1 MKRFLLTCWL
11 SLGLVLN
18 AVAGNVVSLSSAQAS
33 PSQELEI
40 VVSLSH
46 EDAVS
51 AVELNIPLGDMLR
64 YVESSAQ
71 LNAACSDGHSLTAAE
86 KDGILSMV
94 VFSPSLSVLKSTSS
108 ELCRFRLKLG
118 KEPAEYPI
126 LPTVI
131 LSDAQG
137 KALPVDVNEGVVTI
151 LAPKIEVLDKTIDFG
166 RVPIRGRYTQTFAL
180 RNVGT
185 STLTIS
191 EFLSENLDFICQPSS
206 MSLDAGASANVTLQ
220 YAPMQRGDVSTS
232 LSIVSDAMNPKEAKV
247 SLKAKPYSVNELH
260 VMAGAEG
267 ASDTEVTIRLK
278 MNNMEP
284 IAAAQCQIVLPEGLT
299 YVEGSASPG
308 LRCATSNHQAQA
320 VMQGN
325 NLHLMLYSSTNSTL
339 SEGDG
344 ELMSFKLKLS
354 APSGSYYLEP
364 KEVALSNAG
373 MENMTSGL
381 SGEYVLVHSPRLQ
394 ASSSLSFGNI
404 PVTMSSTVSYE
415 IRNDGE
421 IPLTINKVAFLSE
434 GFEIEN
440 ELPLSI
446 VPGGSAS
453 LSVRYTPSKEGSFK
467 ISMQVYSNDPQQCM
481 TTVSVS
487 GNVYEPNALRV
498 SGENTPNG
506 YCFDFSLDNYTEIV
520 AIQMNIKW
528 LPGMNTSA
536 DALRL
541 SNRLKNHAHVLTQL
555 SEDTY
560 QLLVY
565 SMANM
570 PVSGSDGVIFSL
582 EYTAAS
588 GLSYRDTE
596 LMVSDIVLSDAA
608 GRNYVSEASAKAVA
622 VFNHFPLRFE
632 VEGQVLSEDFL
643 KMGTALVYPE
653 MPEREGYHFLWQQSL
668 SAMPA
673 AETTIKGSYLPN
685 KYWLTFVVDG
695 EIVMSDSVAFGTE
708 IVLPEVEEREG
719 FSFSGWQNV
728 PQTMPASDVT
738 LSAGFTANKY
748 LVTFVLDGEIFK
760 TDSVTYGTEIM
771 LPEVAE
777 IEGFSFSGWQ
787 NVPETMPANDVRIE
801 ASFSAN
807 KYLVTFVLDGEI
819 FKTDSVTYGTEI
831 TLPEIEEREGHTFSG
846 WQNVPETMSASD
858 VRIEASFTA
867 NKYLVTFMLDGE
879 VFKTDSVTYG
889 TKLVLPEVEER
900 EGFSFSGWQNV
911 PQTMPASDVRIE
923 ASFTANKYLVTFVL
937 DGEIFKTDSVTY
949 GTEITL
955 PEVAEKEGHTFSGW
969 QNVPETMP
977 ASDVRIEASFTA
989 NKYLVTFILDG
1000 EIIKTDSVTY
1010 GTEITLPEVAER
1022 EGHTFSGWQNAPET
1036 MPAKDVRIEASFTA
1050 NKYLV
1055 TFILD
1060 GEIFKTDS
1068 VTYETEITLPEVEEK
1083 EGFSFSGWQNVPE
1096 TMPASDVRIEA
1107 TFTTNKYLVTFV
1119 LDGEIFKTDSVT
1131 YGTEITLPEVEE
1143 KEGYTFSGWQN
1154 VPETMPA
1161 NDMIIEGTFTVNIYA
1176 IIYKV
1181 DGEIYAV
1188 DSVAYGANIVLR
1200 DEPVR
1205 EGYKFSGWSQV
1216 PETMP
1221 AADVEVTGSF
1231 TVGIG
1236 ELRAESKVNV
1246 YNLQGKVLYRQVR
1259 LKDVYNNL
1267 PQGIYVVSG
1276 KKLIIK

>member
-11 SLGLVLN
+11 SFGLVLN
-18 AVAGNVVSLSSAQAS
+18 AVAGNVVSFSSAQAS
-33 PSQELEI
+33 PSQEVEI

-284 IAAAQCQIVLPEGLT
+284 IAAAQCQIVLPEGLK

-339 SEGDG
+339 PEGDG

-354 APSGSYYLEP
+354 APSGRYYLEP
-364 KEVALSNAG
+364 KEVVMSNAG

-381 SGEYVLVHSPRLQ
+381 SGEYVSVHSPRLQ

-440 ELPLSI
+440 ELPLHI
-446 VPGGSAS
+446 VSGGSAS

-467 ISMQVYSNDPQQCM
+467 TSMQVYSNDPQQGM

-506 YCFDFSLDNYTEIV
+506 YRFDFSLDNYTEIV

-541 SNRLKNHAHVLTQL
+541 SDRLKNHAHVLTQL

-565 SMANM
+565 SMANT

-588 GLSYRDTE
+588 GLSCRDTE

-708 IVLPEVEEREG
+708 IVLPEVAEKEG
-719 FSFSGWQNV
+719 H
-728 PQTMPASDVT
+728 T
-738 LSAGFTANKY
+738 
-748 LVTFVLDGEIFK
+748 
-760 TDSVTYGTEIM
+760 
-771 LPEVAE
+771 
-777 IEGFSFSGWQ
+777 FSGWQ
-787 NVPETMPANDVRIE
+787 NVPETMPANDVTIS
-801 ASFSAN
+801 AGFTAN
-807 KYLVTFVLDGEI
+807 KYLVTFMLDGEI

-831 TLPEIEEREGHTFSG
+831 TLPEVEEREGCTFSG
-846 WQNVPETMSASD
+846 WQNVPETMPASD
-858 VRIEASFTA
+858 VRIEAIFTA
-867 NKYLVTFMLDGE
+867 NKYLVTFILDGE

-889 TKLVLPEVEER
+889 TKLILPEVEER

-923 ASFTANKYLVTFVL
+923 ASFSANKYLVTFVL
-937 DGEIFKTDSVTY
+937 DGEIIKTDSVTYGTEIALPEVAEKEGHTFSGWQNVPETMPASDVRIEASFSANKYLVTFVLDGEIIKTDSVTYGTELMLPEVAEIEGFSFSGWQNVPQMMPASDVTLSAGFTPNKYLVTFVLDGEIFKTDSVTFGTEIILPEVAEKEGHTFSGWQNVPETMPASDVRIEANFTENKYLVTFMLDGEIIKTDSVTY

-977 ASDVRIEASFTA
+977 ASDVRIEAT
-989 NKYLVTFILDG
+989 
-1000 EIIKTDSVTY
+1000 
-1010 GTEITLPEVAER
+1010 
-1022 EGHTFSGWQNAPET
+1022 
-1036 MPAKDVRIEASFTA
+1036 FTA

-1068 VTYETEITLPEVEEK
+1068 VTY
-1083 EGFSFSGWQNVPE
+1083 
-1096 TMPASDVRIEA
+1096 
-1107 TFTTNKYLVTFV
+1107 
-1119 LDGEIFKTDSVT
+1119 
-1131 YGTEITLPEVEE
+1131 GTEITLPEIEE
-1143 KEGYTFSGWQN
+1143 REGHTFSGWQN

-1200 DEPVR
+1200 EEPVR

-1216 PETMP
+1216 AETMP
-1221 AADVEVTGSF
+1221 AADVEVTGCF

-1276 KKLIIK
+1276 KKLMIK